1 MQNSSYECEGRFW
14 HCVRNVK
21 WYSDITCHI
30 NIILIYWNA
39 QCILISNEEGDQM
52 YRTILERNAR
62 NFESFCYLISDY
74 Q

>member
-1 MQNSSYECEGRFW
+1 MQNSSYEYEGRFW

-21 WYSDITCHI
+21 WYSDITYHI

-52 YRTILERNAR
+52 HRTILERNAR